1 MAAEKR
7 PGVMLYFA
15 DLRPAFRRL
24 SMEQRGVLFT
34 QIFDYAENGTLP
46 DELDDLTGLCFDLMR
61 EKIDRDGERYKSN
74 VLQRKYAVYCREQD
88 KAGRERAAFDEWE
101 REQSV
106 DIG

>member
-15 DLRPAFRRL
+15 DLRPALRRL
-24 SMEQRGVLFT
+24 SMEQRGALFGALL
-34 QIFDYAENGTLP
+34 DYAELGEQP
-46 DELDDLTGLCFDLMR
+46 EKLDDLTGLAFDLMK
-61 EKIDRDGERYKSN
+61 EKIDRDGKRYKSN

-88 KAGRERAAFDEWE
+88 KAGRERATFDEWE